1 MVEKF
6 VKEIAHKQL
15 RSLRCSS
22 SDSRN
27 LLLKMFVAASDLQRG
42 GHCSGR
48 NGRNITRFLVG
59 STVFPDRRD
68 LWVDLS
74 NALPRPKT
82 RFRADGSSELVSR
95 SPHGQLHGSLTDW
108 DCPEVRGHDRHE
120 VGNVPR
126 KESIELMD

>member
-6 VKEIAHKQL
+6 VKEIPHKQL

-59 STVFPDRRD
+59 STVFPAEPLEREKAERDIEIIMRRF
-68 LWVDLS
+68 W
-74 NALPRPKT
+74 RP
-82 RFRADGSSELVSR
+82 ADAKFPKR
-95 SPHGQLHGSLTDW
+95 T
-108 DCPEVRGHDRHE
+108 EVT
-120 VGNVPR
+120 
-126 KESIELMD
+126 